1 MATYDGFVLEV
12 RYCYPQNVGFFYT
25 DRLKSRHDLTSEKAK
40 EICGQSLLLWDG
52 ETIEFWVEPPAGER
66 TLSLYVYAYSVG
78 RVRVGVF
85 EDGKSSWGEVIDT
98 ASNSTTEQ
106 WEKLELS
113 FTADGGKNYFLRI
126 EVLPYVVSGER
137 TRQRAYI
144 NSLELK

>member
-1 MATYDGFVLEV
+1 MASYDGFYLEV
-12 RYCYPQNVGFFYT
+12 GYSLPTSGIYLNE
-25 DRLKSRHDLTSEKAK
+25 RLKSRYHLTSEKAK
-40 EICGQSLLLWDG
+40 EIGGQGLLLWSG

-113 FTADGGKNYFLRI
+113 FTADGSKNYYLRI
-126 EVLPYVVSGER
+126 EVLPYEVEGAR
-137 TRQRAYI
+137 YRQKVYI
-144 NSLELK
+144 DNLGLQ

>member
-1 MATYDGFVLEV
+1 MASYDGFYLEV
-12 RYCYPQNVGFFYT
+12 GYSFPTSGVYLT
-25 DRLKSRHDLTSEKAK
+25 ERLKSRYHLTTEKAK
-40 EICGQSLLLWDG
+40 EIGGQSLILWDG

-126 EVLPYVVSGER
+126 EVLPYVVSGAR

-144 NSLELK
+144 DSLELQ

>member
-1 MATYDGFVLEV
+1 MASYDGFYLLMG
-12 RYCYPQNVGFFYT
+12 YSYPTSGVYIT
-25 DRLKSRHDLTSEKAK
+25 ERLKSRYHLTSEKAK
-40 EICGQSLLLWDG
+40 EIGGQGLLLWSG

-66 TLSLYVYAYSVG
+66 TLSLYVYAYSIE

-85 EDGKSSWGEVIDT
+85 EEGKSSWGEALDM

-126 EVLPYVVSGER
+126 EVLPYEVETAR
-137 TRQRAYI
+137 LRQRVYI
-144 NSLELK
+144 DSLELQ